1 MSNGSTT
8 LGSLNAI
15 VDWRPN
21 DDGISKGNS
30 ESQEAMLSAAKD
42 WTSSGI
48 RQRLTLES
56 SGFLITRQLTHS
68 KI

>member
-42 WTSSGI
+42 LLDKQRSLRKTSV
-48 RQRLTLES
+48 RLSLQPAS
-56 SGFLITRQLTHS
+56 LITG
-68 KI
+68 

>member
-21 DDGISKGNS
+21 DDGIFKGNS
-30 ESQEAMLSAAKD
+30 ESQEAILSAAKTC
-42 WTSSGI
+42 WTSSD
-48 RQRLTLES
+48 RAETKRKVLVAACMLS
-56 SGFLITRQLTHS
+56 PVN
-68 KI
+68 